1 MDQKPEE
8 AGFNEPNNSLVSE
21 EPDKNANCS
30 AVQGTPA
37 TLLSQ
42 QPGAETPSSSLL
54 PFQTPYPMDSIVLPS
69 QTVEEPL
76 PAIQQAHAATA
87 LQPMM
92 SDSEPQAPAAASTVA
107 TTQSV
112 LLPMAKEIVPVKDD
126 SGPSGGNES
135 LPIGTL
141 VSSIVD
147 ASDSPVNVPTAAVT
161 VPMAFSGDPLTGE
174 SGPSADAVQAIL
186 GTSNVEPFT
195 IPPNVQPEVFG
206 VSKTPSTSS
215 QMAFPSSGAQ
225 GAFLTGASAEQVPD
239 VGVGIVDPTGALLPS
254 TSQNM
259 VPSQVSLDRA
269 AKIAES
275 KKRRRKMKDKEAPK
289 KPRSAYIVYLDSH
302 REEVR
307 REQPDM
313 KMKDITTALAE
324 KWKFVGP
331 DELAECKRVAEN
343 ERTAYEH
350 AKKIYLEMKAAA
362 PQDFPEPDR
371 PKAKRAKKDKEAP
384 KKGRSAFILF
394 LMEFRQRNKQENN
407 SSRAFADVSK
417 QVGEAWAKLTDDERR
432 PYLERAQLE
441 SDSYE
446 EKKKEYF
453 DRKQVASVSSSAKS
467 TKAPDPKLDDVME
480 NSHAMVAMS
489 DKNKAVQEPLTAYPA
504 APHLL
509 PVQSAL
515 NLLCPGLQA
524 AAKPVAAASEVAPM
538 NLQQPLTADLSLGL
552 LVAAMGVDSAVLAAH
567 ASSLQAK
574 VPGLNLASS
583 LGGLL
588 AGAGLQQVQPQAEAV
603 VSQAAVPQTPLN
615 LPQGISLAQ
624 LALQNQVDALMASHE
639 QLSAM
644 PLGTAAMTQQ
654 APVVLDPAQA
664 RQALL
669 SQVTPSVD
677 AS

>member
-195 IPPNVQPEVFG
+195 IPPNVQPE
-206 VSKTPSTSS
+206 
-215 QMAFPSSGAQ
+215 
-225 GAFLTGASAEQVPD
+225 VPD

-453 DRKQVASVSSSAKS
+453 DRKQVAS
-467 TKAPDPKLDDVME
+467 
-480 NSHAMVAMS
+480 
-489 DKNKAVQEPLTAYPA
+489 EPLTAYPA

-654 APVVLDPAQA
+654 APVLSTAAEVLDVFLRLPYPRLRGLDAI
-664 RQALL
+664 L
-669 SQVTPSVD
+669 SIKMQF
-677 AS
+677 

>member
-225 GAFLTGASAEQVPD
+225 GAFLTGASAEQ
-239 VGVGIVDPTGALLPS
+239 
-254 TSQNM
+254 
-259 VPSQVSLDRA
+259 
-269 AKIAES
+269 
-275 KKRRRKMKDKEAPK
+275 KDKEAPK

-324 KWKFVGP
+324 KWKFVGQVSPKP